1 MDDAA
6 SPSEN
11 RPRDGESA
19 VGGWGAAI
27 VLGGLVMVAAV
38 LGFVVIPHF
47 IVTFLSSRV
56 VPQTRDGL
64 VLLWE
69 AVVFVALSWVF
80 VRLQRGRAR

>member
-6 SPSEN
+6 SPSKN
-11 RPRDGESA
+11 GPRDGESA
-19 VGGWGAAI
+19 GGGWGAAV
-27 VLGGLVMVAAV
+27 VLGALVMIAAV

-47 IVTFLSSRV
+47 IVTFLSSRA

-69 AVVFVALSWVF
+69 AVAFVALSWVF
-80 VRLQRGRAR
+80 VRLQRGRAL